1 MTKSIAFRTLLSA
14 ALLCVLAAC
23 ASSPVAVD
31 GDDVAPYGPAHVLD
45 GQSGIG
51 DRVIWGGRIVAL
63 RNLAD
68 YTEIHI
74 VSYPLDRGDRPRVD
88 RDPGVRFVL
97 RQPGFLEPVQYARGR
112 YVTVLGT
119 VAGIEAVPVDEFALD
134 QPVIDGERIHLWPAD
149 VSSWQSRTRF
159 SVGVGISL

>member
-1 MTKSIAFRTLLSA
+1 MTDSGFLPALIGAV
-14 ALLCVLAAC
+14 LLCLLAAC

-31 GDDVAPYGPAHVLD
+31 GDEVADYGPAHVLD
-45 GQSGIG
+45 GQSDIG
-51 DRVIWGGRIVAL
+51 DRVIWGGRILAV

-68 YTEIHI
+68 FTEIHM

-88 RDPGVRFVL
+88 REPGVRFVL

-119 VAGIEAVPVDEFALD
+119 VAGIEPVAVDEFMLD

-149 VSSWQSRTRF
+149 ISSWQSRTRF